1 MCPDSGQKGTN
12 VTVVDWIVAVWIL
25 LMGAVAAGMALVAR
39 WYSQESER
47 WRLRWLEE
55 RAKRLEAD
63 EW

>member
-1 MCPDSGQKGTN
+1 MN
-12 VTVVDWIVAVWIL
+12 VTAVDWIVAVWIL
-25 LMGAVAAGMALVAR
+25 LMGSLAAGMALVAR